1 MHKVFFKIE
10 GWLYDG
16 ASSKRYPISLNC
28 SSDGVLSWDE
38 PEARSY
44 PIGLLSFSSRIGNT
58 PRFIDF
64 PDQYRFETSDNNAV
78 DKLLNTC
85 TQKGHVKPGLVD
97 KWVHKIESSK
107 RLIITSLGL
116 VIITCW
122 LSIQYGIPYF
132 SKQLAN
138 ALPVELATSIGSGTL
153 DIMDESLMS
162 PSQLP
167 VARSQALQTIFQGLL
182 PEDQDGIPLKLIFR
196 KSEIVGANAFALPSG
211 TIIFTD
217 EMVELAENDDEL
229 KTIMLHEIGHVMHRH
244 SLRHVIQQSGLAL
257 VVLLISGDVSG
268 SSAIIL
274 AIPGLLLE
282 ASYSQA
288 IEFEADTYAL
298 TNLTR
303 HNISPKHFAAIME
316 RLEKSHQR
324 DTETGDQFD
333 EESELS
339 KVEFEESERSFKDY
353 FSSHPPTQA
362 RLERFKSL

>member
-1 MHKVFFKIE
+1 MQIE

-16 ASSKRYPISLNC
+16 ASSKRYPIYLNC
-28 SSDGVLSWDE
+28 SSDGILSWDE
-38 PEARSY
+38 PEAHSY

-64 PDQYRFETSDNNAV
+64 PDQFKFETSDNNTV
-78 DKLLNTC
+78 DKLLKAYMY
-85 TQKGHVKPGLVD
+85 KGHVKLGLVD

-107 RLIITSLGL
+107 RLIITSLSL
-116 VIITCW
+116 VIVTCW

-132 SKQLAN
+132 SKQLAS

-167 VARSQALQTIFQGLL
+167 EVRTQALQTVFQDLL
-182 PEDQDGIPLKLIFR
+182 PEDQNGFPFKLIFR
-196 KSEIVGANAFALPSG
+196 KSELVGANAFALPSG

-217 EMVELAENDDEL
+217 EMVELAENDNEL
-229 KTIMLHEIGHVMHRH
+229 KTIMLHEIGHVIHRH

-257 VVLLISGDVSG
+257 IVLLITGDVSG

-298 TNLTR
+298 TNLAKY
-303 HNISPKHFAAIME
+303 NIAPKHFIDIME

-324 DTETGDQFD
+324 DEKNELPNTELED
-333 EESELS
+333 
-339 KVEFEESERSFKDY
+339 SERSFKDY